1 MSSLQRG
8 WQLHQAGEYREAEVI
23 YRQALLSPGQQANA
37 WCYLGIL
44 FYDTGNY
51 SDSLDAYEKAIA
63 LQPEFPVAL
72 SNCANTL
79 SALERFEEAVASCD
93 AALALKPDYA
103 TAWTNLGAV
112 RTKLGQFDE
121 AAHCFRK
128 SLEVCPENNE
138 PAHRNLGATFVRQG
152 RFQEGSEHT
161 ARALQISPRNAEAH
175 RNRAIIKLLQA
186 DFDEG
191 WDEYE
196 WRWQC
201 SDLSLPPFDVPFYS
215 GEPLQG
221 KTLLLHAEQ
230 GLGDTLQF
238 VRYGELAQRAG
249 AHVVVQCQE
258 PLCRLLQSYQFSD
271 AVIPRGADLPNIDF
285 HLPMMSAPRVFQTR
299 LESIPGRTP
308 YLMADPILQRR
319 WADWLEQANGLRI
332 GVVWQGST
340 QHHAD
345 NQRSFHLADLACL
358 GRDDVTFIPLQVG
371 AGREQLADAPADMHI
386 MDPGERLDRD
396 CGAFMDTAAIVSQLD
411 LVICCDTAIA
421 HLSGALDVPTW
432 VALSISPDWRWL
444 LDREDS
450 PWYPS
455 VRLFRQTILQQWDE
469 VMSAMSAELG
479 RVSTRIKPDPN
490 SIRIEVGAGELL
502 DKLAIL
508 EIKRQRIKDSAKLAN
523 VKIEL
528 EVLRQT
534 QRYQLPLTEPLD
546 AMFQELKQINGQ
558 LWEVEDKLRV
568 LEKQGDF
575 GARFIELAR
584 QVYVTNDRRA
594 VVKRQIN
601 DSAGSRIV
609 EEKSYTQ

>member
-1 MSSLQRG
+1 
-8 WQLHQAGEYREAEVI
+8 
-23 YRQALLSPGQQANA
+23 
-37 WCYLGIL
+37 
-44 FYDTGNY
+44 
-51 SDSLDAYEKAIA
+51 
-63 LQPEFPVAL
+63 
-72 SNCANTL
+72 
-79 SALERFEEAVASCD
+79 
-93 AALALKPDYA
+93 
-103 TAWTNLGAV
+103 
-112 RTKLGQFDE
+112 
-121 AAHCFRK
+121 
-128 SLEVCPENNE
+128 
-138 PAHRNLGATFVRQG
+138 
-152 RFQEGSEHT
+152 
-161 ARALQISPRNAEAH
+161 
-175 RNRAIIKLLQA
+175 
-186 DFDEG
+186 
-191 WDEYE
+191 
-196 WRWQC
+196 
-201 SDLSLPPFDVPFYS
+201 
-215 GEPLQG
+215 
-221 KTLLLHAEQ
+221 
-230 GLGDTLQF
+230 
-238 VRYGELAQRAG
+238 
-249 AHVVVQCQE
+249 
-258 PLCRLLQSYQFSD
+258 
-271 AVIPRGADLPNIDF
+271 
-285 HLPMMSAPRVFQTR
+285 
-299 LESIPGRTP
+299 
-308 YLMADPILQRR
+308 MADPILQRR